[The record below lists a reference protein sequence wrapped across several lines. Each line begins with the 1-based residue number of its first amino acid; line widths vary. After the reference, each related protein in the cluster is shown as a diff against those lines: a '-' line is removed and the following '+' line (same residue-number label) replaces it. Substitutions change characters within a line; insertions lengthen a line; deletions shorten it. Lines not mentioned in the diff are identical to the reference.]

1 MTEESVSRALRKRE
15 RRVYEMLIEEHFRLL
30 WTVASGILCPA
41 GTREDVEEVIGD
53 GFVALWEHPERFDPA
68 RGSLKNYLCLL
79 ARSRALDRLRAL
91 RRSWSEELAEME
103 SGEDLETQFLEQE
116 EAKAL
121 LRGLAELA
129 EPERDILQ
137 LRFFYGLRPA
147 EIACR
152 MELPV
157 NEVYERLRRGKRL
170 LADKMRE
177 GDR

>member
-1 MTEESVSRALRKRE
+1 MYKRQ
-15 RRVYEMLIEEHFRLL
+15 
-30 WTVASGILCPA
+30 
-41 GTREDVEEVIGD
+41 
-53 GFVALWEHPERFDPA
+53 
-68 RGSLKNYLCLL
+68 
-79 ARSRALDRLRAL
+79 
-91 RRSWSEELAEME
+91 
-103 SGEDLETQFLEQE
+103 DLETQFLEQE

-121 LRGLAELA
+121 LRALEELA

>member
-1 MTEESVSRALRKRE
+1 MTEERQIHALRKRE
-15 RRVYEMLIEEHFRLL
+15 RRAYEELIEEHFRLL
-30 WTVASGILCPA
+30 WTVTSGILYPA

-53 GFVALWEHPERFDPA
+53 VFVALWEHPERFDPA
-68 RGSLKNYLCLL
+68 RGNLKNYLCLL

-91 RRSWSEELAEME
+91 RRSWSEELSETE
-103 SGEDLETQFLEQE
+103 SGEDLETQFLEKE
-116 EAKAL
+116 ESRTL
-121 LRGLAELA
+121 LRALAELA
-129 EPERDILQ
+129 EPERSILQ

-147 EIACR
+147 EISCR

-157 NEVYERLRRGKRL
+157 NEIYERLRRAKRL